1 MTAII
6 VQPREYA
13 EDCSRI
19 HPKFRGMTMNKIFTT
34 VCWFLFAFALFQGH
48 FLQAQRIG
56 YRDLPVS
63 SNQQVE
69 IALRVGEQLKFPPVW
84 QENRALSAMQTLEAG
99 FVLGNNSA
107 NDVEHGQVYLFDNIH
122 KMTGVYLGVQT
133 SGRVS
138 GEVRI
143 KVRQFGRLP
152 GRLLGEVVWSL
163 DSLADDVHW
172 KHLTFES
179 GIHYRGAVCVS
190 LDVSGVKTGFVGLLS
205 QRTDADQIW
214 TKTAERKWQKQE
226 ILWKKTAVVA
236 ALWPVVQLRSDFAG
250 GSGTRED
257 PYQVATAEQ
266 LDAVRDYLSAHFVQ
280 IADID
285 LGMDPWS
292 TGEGW
297 VPIGGETPFTGSYD
311 GGEYQISGLHIE
323 RPESDFQGLF
333 GRTAS
338 ARIRNLELDDASVAG
353 REFVGMLVG
362 QSLGG
367 EMEAI
372 QVTGRCEGQAGVG
385 GIAGGIQD
393 GWIRNSE
400 SDVAVIGQQ
409 RAGGIAGFG
418 QCEGCLSRGSVQ
430 GDAGSFRLGGLL
442 GEGHAMNSRSESAV
456 MGGSEV
462 GGLIGRGTAFG
473 CQASG
478 AVEGS
483 GDFVG
488 GLIGELSDADLESGG
503 DEYSPGDG
511 VPSDTTTNRVEIQVP
526 GNNRVEIV
534 LEDGTRFVF
543 EGNGEPVQAEG
554 ARGPVDI
561 DITVY
566 APEFVG
572 LRPTGSMRS
581 LKVNGAG
588 DPSGIK
594 PIISIPMAEIG
605 TINPE
610 TVVVLRVGDLDVDGD
625 VIENQ
630 GVILPVITLENEQL
644 KFVDA
649 VFPEC
654 VIPEEGV
661 QQDSS
666 ARSETAWVGEV
677 KYYLLSFDKAL
688 NWSKRPILERMVA
701 DTTAKDYGFRK
712 RVRYL
717 PKPEE
722 AKIRKKPIC
731 NIVLLVHGHNEEE
744 KDGFLGA
751 KIASPWEFRY
761 KRMVWDLIYE
771 RIGKNEGGGLP
782 TECTAFYEFISP
794 TYRPIFSPLQSKSGY
809 VMKTLGQDLGE
820 LMNNEIMSNPQIK
833 AMLDNDMP
841 FNLYIVAHSQG
852 GLVTRAGLRSMD
864 ERLLKNLKKVIT
876 WGTPHYGASLM
887 SLRYALTVGHDIIID
902 GNRFPLQ
909 NIGQS
914 NAYQSFVSGIALDA
928 PGIRDMRWDWSKRE
942 LLRFGDLMR
951 ENTATL
957 NEFVETELPYGRLF
971 FSDNLKIFNETEG
984 QNVSGLLRD
993 KYMFYYATTPKN
1005 ASLERGWFFLW
1016 RLWRFKAGS
1025 TPIEQGAQLNKLTMQ
1040 DPHKDSDGAASIY
1053 SQRADGIYP
1062 GGGIQRRWFDDMDHE
1077 EFYGSEPPHR
1087 DGASLVKGRM
1097 VARET
1102 LTDLGMYGVRS
1113 GCATIRLDENTEN
1126 DTLYLTGQLDYSIY
1140 QAANGGDDK
1149 PGKRILKIEGRFEE
1163 PSGDVL
1169 EVLTFTFKDDGTFE
1183 GKAPSELVP
1192 SLDTLYVTVILKD
1205 SSEVYFPLPSPG
1217 EALVHNVTKNKWY
1230 KTISKATERR
1240 ECSDDDVILVYPGV
1254 FKEHVSIGSRNI
1266 TLRSVKGPEETII
1279 EGKDYE
1285 GTSYA
1290 GVTLSNKVIFEGFTV
1305 QNWEYGIEA
1314 YDGVI
1319 RIANNIVIG
1328 TEEKPG
1334 PGILVWKG
1342 SPIIENNTVHNCKG
1356 TGIGVQNVFN
1366 PEGHPKIL
1374 GNTIYNNQVGIF
1386 VSEGHADIIGNNIY
1400 NNTTQQFDISPGV
1413 NTSYNVVQAIIKD
1426 NRIYGNT
1433 GTSKGGMNIDGN
1445 ATIEGN
1451 LIENN
1456 KATSGTG
1463 GGISVHGSNKT
1474 RAIINNVIRNN
1485 TAAYQGGGILFQ
1497 GDAAGTGEVI
1507 NNVIEQNSAAY
1518 GGGLSGRPSQIS
1530 GNQFISNTATNY
1542 GGAIFGRSMAWNATE
1557 TVTVQGLPRLVN
1569 RHVPCFTETSNTYTG
1584 NTHGSM
1590 EGNWGPGIDN
1600 WCPDVGFN
1608 VYSN

>member
-610 TVVVLRVGDLDVDGD
+610 TVVVLRVGDLGVDGD

-957 NEFVETELPYGRLF
+957 NEFVETELPYGRSVF
-971 FSDNLKIFNETEG
+971 
-984 QNVSGLLRD
+984 
-993 KYMFYYATTPKN
+993 
-1005 ASLERGWFFLW
+1005 
-1016 RLWRFKAGS
+1016 
-1025 TPIEQGAQLNKLTMQ
+1025 
-1040 DPHKDSDGAASIY
+1040 
-1053 SQRADGIYP
+1053 QRQP
-1062 GGGIQRRWFDDMDHE
+1062 ENIQ
-1077 EFYGSEPPHR
+1077 
-1087 DGASLVKGRM
+1087 
-1097 VARET
+1097 
-1102 LTDLGMYGVRS
+1102 
-1113 GCATIRLDENTEN
+1113 
-1126 DTLYLTGQLDYSIY
+1126 
-1140 QAANGGDDK
+1140 
-1149 PGKRILKIEGRFEE
+1149 
-1163 PSGDVL
+1163 
-1169 EVLTFTFKDDGTFE
+1169 
-1183 GKAPSELVP
+1183 
-1192 SLDTLYVTVILKD
+1192 
-1205 SSEVYFPLPSPG
+1205 
-1217 EALVHNVTKNKWY
+1217 
-1230 KTISKATERR
+1230 
-1240 ECSDDDVILVYPGV
+1240 
-1254 FKEHVSIGSRNI
+1254 
-1266 TLRSVKGPEETII
+1266 
-1279 EGKDYE
+1279 
-1285 GTSYA
+1285 
-1290 GVTLSNKVIFEGFTV
+1290 
-1305 QNWEYGIEA
+1305 
-1314 YDGVI
+1314 
-1319 RIANNIVIG
+1319 
-1328 TEEKPG
+1328 
-1334 PGILVWKG
+1334 
-1342 SPIIENNTVHNCKG
+1342 
-1356 TGIGVQNVFN
+1356 
-1366 PEGHPKIL
+1366 
-1374 GNTIYNNQVGIF
+1374 
-1386 VSEGHADIIGNNIY
+1386 
-1400 NNTTQQFDISPGV
+1400 
-1413 NTSYNVVQAIIKD
+1413 
-1426 NRIYGNT
+1426 
-1433 GTSKGGMNIDGN
+1433 
-1445 ATIEGN
+1445 
-1451 LIENN
+1451 
-1456 KATSGTG
+1456 
-1463 GGISVHGSNKT
+1463 
-1474 RAIINNVIRNN
+1474 
-1485 TAAYQGGGILFQ
+1485 
-1497 GDAAGTGEVI
+1497 
-1507 NNVIEQNSAAY
+1507 
-1518 GGGLSGRPSQIS
+1518 
-1530 GNQFISNTATNY
+1530 
-1542 GGAIFGRSMAWNATE
+1542 
-1557 TVTVQGLPRLVN
+1557 
-1569 RHVPCFTETSNTYTG
+1569 
-1584 NTHGSM
+1584 
-1590 EGNWGPGIDN
+1590 
-1600 WCPDVGFN
+1600 
-1608 VYSN
+1608 